1 MVALG
6 VAVAVLASGASAFG
20 ATATVVYGHRS
31 TIVGRSS
38 TIAAQDKKPP
48 QIVYEPV
55 PESDRLEI
63 DGSKNP
69 EMIPQWDAW
78 LAAFDQITRSR
89 DLPTEVWKHI
99 NDKEAESI
107 RAAAR
112 ENARNFQALQD
123 RVLKM
128 LPLLQAEGQ
137 KASIEKTQAMN
148 IEFRWQVLGLRDR
161 VLASLNPSGQ
171 AALSGYVESLKA
183 GMRVL
188 VSRKELA
195 YYRTPE

>member
-6 VAVAVLASGASAFG
+6 VVVAVLAFEASAFG

-38 TIAAQDKKPP
+38 TTAAQERKPP

-137 KASIEKTQAMN
+137 KASLEKTQAMN